1 MTRLTRAEQAQRN
14 RGLVLDAAR
23 RVFLARGYH
32 GATLEQI
39 ADDAGFSKGVVYSQ
53 FVSKA
58 DLFLA
63 LLEARIEQRAEG
75 NARVAQSLANG
86 GDLQALLE
94 HAVRGDRA
102 TAGWQLLVIEFRVH
116 AARDPE
122 LSRRY
127 AAAHARALDDVA
139 GMLATVAPTDGRE
152 PAVSWRRLAELALA
166 LSTGTTLEQ
175 AANPGALGG
184 PELATQIAQVLEPLV
199 SPAAAPTAGSV
210 RP

>member
-1 MTRLTRAEQAQRN
+1 MKRLTRAEQAQRN

-23 RVFLARGYH
+23 RVFLDRGYH

-39 ADDAGFSKGVVYSQ
+39 ADEAGFSKGVVYSQ
-53 FVSKA
+53 FDSKA

-63 LLEARIEQRAEG
+63 LLEARIEERAAA
-75 NARVAQSLANG
+75 NAELAPSLADSG
-86 GDLQALLE
+86 ELQALLE
-94 HAVRGDRA
+94 HAVREDQA

-127 AAAHARALDDVA
+127 AAAHARTLDDVA
-139 GMLATVAPTDGRE
+139 EMLAAVAATDGGE
-152 PAVSWRRLAELALA
+152 PAVSPRRLAELALA
-166 LSTGTTLEQ
+166 LSVGTTLEQ
-175 AANPGALGG
+175 AANRDALGG
-184 PELATQIAQVLEPLV
+184 PELAAQIAQVLEPLV
-199 SPAAAPTAGSV
+199 HPAAAATAGSV